1 MYEYSKCSRKKLMPR
16 SRGNPNN
23 RYTLSLGVLAG
34 PHNTC
39 YACVWGGG
47 VAPGAYMYIYT
58 PYNHTHTYARTYKYI
73 YVGIC
78 CFYALFICF
87 RGYHAICI
95 NCPNPLIYFTLLIC
109 LNTFPHD
116 TVAVAFESP
125 PFLHRHRACHSWNR
139 CNGICPAFVYYTYIR
154 PRNQT

>member
-1 MYEYSKCSRKKLMPR
+1 M
-16 SRGNPNN
+16 
-23 RYTLSLGVLAG
+23 
-34 PHNTC
+34 
-39 YACVWGGG
+39 
-47 VAPGAYMYIYT
+47 APGAYMSIYT

-116 TVAVAFESP
+116 TVAVAFESL
-125 PFLHRHRACHSWNR
+125 PFLHRHRACHGWNG
-139 CNGICPAFVYYTYIR
+139 CNGICPAFVYVYHQTNTVASTPSRDRIYEYSHFWDSVSYSTVR
-154 PRNQT
+154 PSCGNGNYKSC

>member
-1 MYEYSKCSRKKLMPR
+1 M
-16 SRGNPNN
+16 
-23 RYTLSLGVLAG
+23 
-34 PHNTC
+34 
-39 YACVWGGG
+39 
-47 VAPGAYMYIYT
+47 APGAYMYIYT

-125 PFLHRHRACHSWNR
+125 PFLHRHRACHGWNG
-139 CNGICPAFVYYTYIR
+139 CNGICPAFVYIQKPDKLVLYCTLYTVQHSVASAPVVTGSVSTYAGI
-154 PRNQT
+154 QIIFGTVHADFIAAIFYVKF